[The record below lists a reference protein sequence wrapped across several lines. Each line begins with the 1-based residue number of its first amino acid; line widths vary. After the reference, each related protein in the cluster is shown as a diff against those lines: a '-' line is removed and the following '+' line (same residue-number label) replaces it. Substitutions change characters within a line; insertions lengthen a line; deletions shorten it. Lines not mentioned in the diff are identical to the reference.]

1 MVSSIAFV
9 VYGLKFVVS
18 GVKKSGIYLGKD
30 YLKRKAH
37 YEIHHLFNTAADCFC
52 FICTKAKQFHGQF

>member
-18 GVKKSGIYLGKD
+18 GVKKSGIYLGK
-30 YLKRKAH
+30 
-37 YEIHHLFNTAADCFC
+37 ELFKKESTL
-52 FICTKAKQFHGQF
+52 